1 MRSIPRHF
9 PVPAPTASV
18 TALRRWAS
26 YLWQRITTEPGYAD
40 GLAALAFTCAEL
52 FIAGHRLRRILQEL
66 ARTSALV
73 IQALLEQERGR
84 SGYERL
90 PPVTSQAAL
99 PASGAR

>member
-9 PVPAPTASV
+9 PAECARAYRASV

-26 YLWQRITTEPGYAD
+26 NLWQRITTEPGYAD

-73 IQALLEQERGR
+73 IRALLEQEPG
-84 SGYERL
+84 EEW
-90 PPVTSQAAL
+90 V
-99 PASGAR
+99 